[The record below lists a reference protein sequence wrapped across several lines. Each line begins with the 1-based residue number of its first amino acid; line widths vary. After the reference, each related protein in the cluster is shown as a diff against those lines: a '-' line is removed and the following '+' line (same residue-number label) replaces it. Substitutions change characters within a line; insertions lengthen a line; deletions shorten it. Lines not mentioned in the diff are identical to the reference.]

1 MLVTGNIKVITGEMF
16 SGKSKELSRLI
27 ERALIAD
34 LTVDVFYP
42 VFSSRDSSRD
52 IERRIAEL
60 HGSLTIVGV
69 PDGNAQALITL
80 INPVA
85 DVVAIDEAQ
94 FFTHDLVDV
103 VKKLRHDGKR
113 VLIAGLDL
121 DYQENP
127 FGCMGA
133 LMCVA
138 DDVMKVHA
146 VCTACKKSDAF
157 ISYRLTDES
166 GQVVVGESNYTALCV
181 ECYDHVMMEKQERT
195 TDYQT
200 A

>member
-1 MLVTGNIKVITGEMF
+1 MAGNIKVITGEMF

-52 IERRIAEL
+52 IESRVAEL
-60 HGSLTIVGV
+60 SGQLVVVGV
-69 PDGNAQALITL
+69 TEGRSSEILTL
-80 INPVA
+80 MNPLA
-85 DVVAIDEAQ
+85 DVIAIDEAQ
-94 FFTHDLVDV
+94 FFTQDLVLV
-103 VKKLRHDGKR
+103 VKQLRHQGKR
-113 VLIAGLDL
+113 ILIAGLDL
-121 DYQENP
+121 DYQEQP

-133 LMCVA
+133 LMCLA

-146 VCTACKKSDAF
+146 VCTSCKKSDAF
-157 ISYRLTDES
+157 ISHRLTSEAD
-166 GQVVVGESNYTALCV
+166 QVVVGERNYTALCV
-181 ECYDHVMMEKQERT
+181 ECYDRIMRVKRERT

>member
-1 MLVTGNIKVITGEMF
+1 MAGNIKVITGEMF

-34 LTVDVFYP
+34 LTIDVFYP
-42 VFSSRDSSRD
+42 VFSARDSSRD
-52 IERRIAEL
+52 IIQRVAEL
-60 HGSLTIVGV
+60 RGSLVVTGV
-69 PDGNAQALITL
+69 PEGNAQELAHR
-80 INPVA
+80 INPMA

-94 FFTHDLVDV
+94 FFTNDLVQV
-103 VKKLRHDGKR
+103 VKHLRHEGKR

-133 LMCVA
+133 LMCIA

-157 ISYRLTDES
+157 ISHRLTAES
-166 GQVVVGESNYTALCV
+166 DQVVVGESNYTALCV
-181 ECYDHVMMEKQERT
+181 ECYDRIIRKKQERT

>member
-1 MLVTGNIKVITGEMF
+1 MAGNIKVITGEMF

-52 IERRIAEL
+52 IENRVGEL
-60 HGSLTIVGV
+60 SGELVVVGV
-69 PDGNAQALITL
+69 TEGRSSEILEL
-80 INPVA
+80 MNPLA
-85 DVVAIDEAQ
+85 DVIAIDEAQ
-94 FFTHDLVDV
+94 FFTEDLVAV
-103 VKKLRHDGKR
+103 VKRLRHQGKR
-113 VLIAGLDL
+113 ILIAGLDL
-121 DYQENP
+121 DYQEQP

-133 LMCVA
+133 LMCLA

-146 VCTACKKSDAF
+146 VCTSCKKSDAF
-157 ISYRLTDES
+157 ISHRLSNEAD
-166 GQVVVGESNYTALCV
+166 QVVVGERNYTALCV
-181 ECYDHVMMEKQERT
+181 ECYDRIMQAKRERT

>member
-1 MLVTGNIKVITGEMF
+1 MAGNIKVITGEMF

-60 HGSLTIVGV
+60 RGSLTIRGV
-69 PDGNAQALITL
+69 PDGSAQALITL
-80 INPVA
+80 TNPVA

-94 FFTHDLVDV
+94 FFTHDLVEV
-103 VKKLRHDGKR
+103 VKKLRHDGKQ

-127 FGCMGA
+127 FGCMGGF
-133 LMCVA
+133 
-138 DDVMKVHA
+138 DV
-146 VCTACKKSDAF
+146 CS
-157 ISYRLTDES
+157 
-166 GQVVVGESNYTALCV
+166 
-181 ECYDHVMMEKQERT
+181 
-195 TDYQT
+195 
-200 A
+200 

>member
-1 MLVTGNIKVITGEMF
+1 MAGNIKVITGEMF

-52 IERRIAEL
+52 IENRVAEL
-60 HGSLTIVGV
+60 TGQLVVMGV
-69 PDGNAQALITL
+69 TEGRASEMLEL
-80 INPVA
+80 MNPLA
-85 DVVAIDEAQ
+85 DVIAIDEAQ
-94 FFTHDLVDV
+94 FFNQDLVAV
-103 VKKLRHDGKR
+103 VKKLRHQGKR
-113 VLIAGLDL
+113 ILIAGLDL
-121 DYQENP
+121 DYQEQP

-133 LMCVA
+133 LMCLA

-146 VCTACKKSDAF
+146 VCTSCKKSDAF
-157 ISYRLTDES
+157 ISHRLTSEAD
-166 GQVVVGESNYTALCV
+166 QVVVGERNYTALCV
-181 ECYDHVMMEKQERT
+181 ECYDRIMRVKRERT